1 VIGGDSGIDFESVL
15 SWQPQTKVYATPF
28 FDDSRLT
35 IYELFEP
42 MNKVGFISL
51 GCPKNLVDSEV
62 MMGQLKA
69 NGYELTADA
78 SEADT
83 VVVNT
88 CGFIDSAKKESIEAI
103 LEAAQLKTNG
113 KAKRLVVAGCLVE
126 RYRDEL
132 KASMPEVD
140 AFIGTSQINDILA
153 VCDPQTNTRSLPIIT
168 VGNQSATYLY
178 DESTPRVLATPSH
191 YAFIKIAEG
200 CDRPCAFCFIP
211 QMRGHFRSRRF
222 GSIVAEAHQLAEE
235 GVKELILVAQDSSR
249 YGEDLGKQDAL
260 AHLLRELSHTEGIEW
275 VRVMYTYPTHISDA
289 FLDVLAEEAKAVK
302 YLDMPLQHASQN
314 VLKLMKRGGNR
325 ASLEK
330 LIKRVRERVPGI
342 AVRTTFIAGFPG
354 ETDGDFEELLAF
366 VKNVEFDRVGVFTYS
381 DEEGTPAFELPNK
394 VDPKIAKQRRIR
406 LMKAQ
411 SRISRKRNKAKVGE
425 VLRVIFEGESNESD
439 LLWQGR
445 IETQAPDIDGC
456 VLINDVPEGFIPLPG
471 EMVNVLITE
480 AQEYDLVG
488 KIVSCQ

>member
-1 VIGGDSGIDFESVL
+1 M
-15 SWQPQTKVYATPF
+15 TK
-28 FDDSRLT
+28 
-35 IYELFEP
+35 I
-42 MNKVGFISL
+42 GFISL

-62 MMGQLKA
+62 MMGQLKQK
-69 NGYELTADA
+69 GYEITADA
-78 SEADT
+78 AEADT

-88 CGFIDSAKKESIEAI
+88 CGFIESAKQESIETI
-103 LEAAQLKTNG
+103 LEAARLKTG
-113 KAKRLVVAGCLVE
+113 GRATRLIVAGCLVE
-126 RYRDEL
+126 RYRDDL
-132 KASMPEVD
+132 KAAIPEVD

-153 VCDPQTNTRSLPIIT
+153 VCDPNTNTRSLP
-168 VGNQSATYLY
+168 VVPLGNQSATYLY

-260 AHLLRELSHTEGIEW
+260 AHLLRELSHTDGIEW
-275 VRVMYTYPTHISDA
+275 VRVMYTYPTHISDG
-289 FLDVLAEEAKAVK
+289 FLAVLAEETKAVK

-325 ASLEK
+325 ASLER
-330 LIKRVRERVPGI
+330 LIERVRERVPGI

-354 ETDGDFEELLAF
+354 ETETDFQELLAF
-366 VKNVEFDRVGVFTYS
+366 IKQVEFDRVGVFTYS
-381 DEEGTPAFELPNK
+381 DEEGTPAYDLPNK
-394 VDPKIAKQRRIR
+394 VDPKIAKKRRDR
-406 LMKAQ
+406 LMKEQAK
-411 SRISRKRNKAKVGE
+411 ISLRRNKAKVGKVFK
-425 VLRVIFEGESNESD
+425 VLFEGESTESD
-439 LLWQGR
+439 LLWQVR
-445 IETQAPDIDGC
+445 LETQAPDIDGC
-456 VLINDVPEGFIPLPG
+456 VLISDAPEGFIPQPG

-488 KIVSCQ
+488 SIV

>member
-1 VIGGDSGIDFESVL
+1 MI
-15 SWQPQTKVYATPF
+15 
-28 FDDSRLT
+28 
-35 IYELFEP
+35 
-42 MNKVGFISL
+42 KVGFISL

-62 MMGQLKA
+62 MMGHLKQK
-69 NGYELTADA
+69 GFEITADA
-78 SEADT
+78 EDADT

-103 LEAAQLKTNG
+103 LEAARLKTNG
-113 KAKRLVVAGCLVE
+113 KATRLIVAGCLVE

-132 KASMPEVD
+132 KAEMPEVD

-153 VCDPQTNTRSLPIIT
+153 VCDPKTNNRSLPVIPL
-168 VGNQSATYLY
+168 GNQSATYLY

-260 AHLLRELSHTEGIEW
+260 AHLLRELSHTDGIEW
-275 VRVMYTYPTHISDA
+275 VRVMYTYPTHISDG
-289 FLDVLAEEAKAVK
+289 FLDVLAEEPRAVK

-325 ASLEK
+325 ASLER
-330 LIKRVRERVPGI
+330 LIERVRSRVPGI
-342 AVRTTFIAGFPG
+342 AVRTTFITGFPG
-354 ETDGDFEELLAF
+354 EADADFEELLAF
-366 VKNVEFDRVGVFTYS
+366 VKSVEFDRVGVFTYS
-381 DEEGTPAFELPNK
+381 DEEGTPAYDLPNK
-394 VDPKIAKQRRIR
+394 VDPKIASQRRAR
-406 LMKAQ
+406 LMKEQ
-411 SRISRKRNKAKVGE
+411 SRISRRRNRAKIGETVG
-425 VLRVIFEGESNESD
+425 VLFEGESNESE

-445 IETQAPDIDGC
+445 MQTQAPDIDGC
-456 VLINDVPEGFIPLPG
+456 VLINDVPEGFDPIPGKL
-471 EMVNVLITE
+471 VDVLITE

-488 KIVSCQ
+488 RIV

>member
-1 VIGGDSGIDFESVL
+1 
-15 SWQPQTKVYATPF
+15 
-28 FDDSRLT
+28 
-35 IYELFEP
+35 
-42 MNKVGFISL
+42 MNKIGFISL

-62 MMGQLKA
+62 MMGQLKL
-69 NGYELTADA
+69 NGYEITADA
-78 SEADT
+78 AQADT

-88 CGFIDSAKKESIEAI
+88 CGFIESAKRESIEAI
-103 LEAAQLKTNG
+103 LEAARLKIGG
-113 KAKRLVVAGCLVE
+113 KATRLIVAGCLVE

-132 KASMPEVD
+132 KAEMPEVD

-153 VCDPQTNTRSLPIIT
+153 VCDPNTNTRALP
-168 VGNQSATYLY
+168 VVPLGNQSATYLY

-249 YGEDLGKQDAL
+249 YGEDLGKEDAL
-260 AHLLRELSHTEGIEW
+260 AHLLRELAQTDGIEW
-275 VRVMYTYPTHISDA
+275 VRVMYTYPTHISDG
-289 FLDVLAEEAKAVK
+289 FLDVLAEEPKAVK

-325 ASLEK
+325 ASLER
-330 LIKRVRERVPGI
+330 LIKRVRQRVPGI
-342 AVRTTFIAGFPG
+342 AVRTTFITGFPG
-354 ETDGDFEELLAF
+354 ETEEDFAELLTF
-366 VKNVEFDRVGVFTYS
+366 VRNVEFDRVGVFTYS
-381 DEEGTPAFELPNK
+381 DEEGTPAYDLPNK
-394 VDPKIAKQRRIR
+394 VEPKIAKKRRAR

-411 SRISRKRNKAKVGE
+411 ARISLRKNKTRVGQTFQA
-425 VLRVIFEGESNESD
+425 LFEGESKESD

-445 IETQAPDIDGC
+445 LETQAPDIDGC
-456 VLINDVPEGFIPLPG
+456 VLISDAPDGLIPRPG
-471 EMVNVLITE
+471 DLVNVLITA

-488 KIVSCQ
+488 RIV